1 MDINAIFRLL
11 LLLIMSLSFSAALQG
26 CGTTAGIPRVQ
37 SGNSITLAWQEPY
50 TNNDGS
56 ELVDLAGFK
65 IYYGLSSG
73 DYTNVKIVKGATSC
87 RIDDLPGA
95 MTLYLAVT
103 AFDTSR
109 NESAL
114 SDELET
120 YLPPL

>member
-11 LLLIMSLSFSAALQG
+11 LLLIMSLSFSAVLQG

-65 IYYGLSSG
+65 IYYVSNRRSSRCNDFIPGG
-73 DYTNVKIVKGATSC
+73 DC
-87 RIDDLPGA
+87 L
-95 MTLYLAVT
+95 
-103 AFDTSR
+103 
-109 NESAL
+109 
-114 SDELET
+114 
-120 YLPPL
+120 